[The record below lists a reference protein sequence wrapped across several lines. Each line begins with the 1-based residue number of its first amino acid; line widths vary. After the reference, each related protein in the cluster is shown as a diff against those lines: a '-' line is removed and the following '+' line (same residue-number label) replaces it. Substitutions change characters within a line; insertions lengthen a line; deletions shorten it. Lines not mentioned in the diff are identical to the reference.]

1 MSAES
6 LSNRLAALKLRLG
19 NRKAYDAAKVVEQ
32 EACEASSKASRLAAE
47 ALLLQRQELQA
58 EAMRRNLEAQA
69 LRNKHQLEREQGQRM

>member
-32 EACEASSKASRLAAE
+32 EGREASSKASRLAAE
-47 ALLLQRQELQA
+47 AARA
-58 EAMRRNLEAQA
+58 RAA
-69 LRNKHQLEREQGQRM
+69 LP